1 MTQDSEQEKRE
12 ETLEDIANSVIH
24 KTFELWDINTLSKL
38 LFIPYVIAKKEWEEE
53 DCDRDEKGGYL
64 HLYTGTLYDDFGEL
78 QKRDLVGQAINSCY
92 ESVCKEMEEFL
103 SLQHSA
109 LFYMGNYNPEGGTNP
124 RFLRHIKYR
133 TETDKPNLESYCKEH
148 SFNFDEVKM
157 ERFLTENFKTM
168 VLRYTL
174 HAVND
179 ELDLGIF
186 LDETSE
192 DLKGNIRD
200 SYVPME
206 QAIQEVNEKGDES
219 FWKMRESMRLSEEV
233 RNRLGNILGKRL
245 YEQHGTK
252 LLPTLI
258 SIDPLEAIK
267 FMNIISNSGEI
278 DETFNVMKYFN
289 EKDIKI

>member
-1 MTQDSEQEKRE
+1 
-12 ETLEDIANSVIH
+12 
-24 KTFELWDINTLSKL
+24 
-38 LFIPYVIAKKEWEEE
+38 
-53 DCDRDEKGGYL
+53 
-64 HLYTGTLYDDFGEL
+64 
-78 QKRDLVGQAINSCY
+78 
-92 ESVCKEMEEFL
+92 MEEFL